1 MSLSDI
7 DRAPL
12 RGNFADWAKSLA
24 RFAFATALLYAL
36 FHYGI
41 IDLNQLTAVL
51 HRPVNFII
59 SVTLLLIATL
69 LAAQRW
75 RYLLGAG
82 GMLPKFWP
90 VCVVSCLAA
99 LVGVVLP
106 GAASGDVTRMI
117 WVAKN
122 MPGRKTMKIL
132 SIVIDKA
139 MAAYGLLLLS
149 TIGIFL
155 RPGPILARKET
166 LLLALALGGITV
178 AVPLFLLLV
187 RALDHWAQIAHR
199 ISGSTDRGFL
209 LNNIA
214 KVLLAIFMYA
224 RLPATLLKA
233 FGTSMVS
240 AVLMAASVA
249 VLVPQNFDSA
259 LGPVDYTIALGAGMI
274 SNILPLTPGGIG
286 IGEGAFAFICRM
298 LEDHPTVA
306 AYGTIFLSFRL
317 AGIVALLFFLPAFPF
332 KRQLFHDIP
341 TAVENNG

>member
-12 RGNFADWAKSLA
+12 RGNFAEWAKSLG
-24 RFAFATALLYAL
+24 RLAFAAALLYAL

-41 IDLNQLTAVL
+41 IDLKQLAAVL

-59 SVTLLLIATL
+59 AVALLLAATL

-90 VCVVSCLAA
+90 VCVVSCMAA

-122 MPGRKTMKIL
+122 MPGRKTMRIL

-139 MAAYGLLLLS
+139 MAAYGLLLIS

-155 RPGPILARKET
+155 RPGEILARKEM
-166 LLLALALGGITV
+166 LILALALGGIT
-178 AVPLFLLLV
+178 AGVPLFLMSI
-187 RALDHWAQIAHR
+187 RALDHWLHIANR
-199 ISGSTDRGFL
+199 IGASTDRGFL
-209 LNNIA
+209 LGTIA
-214 KVLLAIFMYA
+214 KALLGIFMYA
-224 RLPATLLKA
+224 RLPGTLLKA

-249 VLVPQNFDSA
+249 ILVPQNFDST
-259 LGPVDYTIALGAGMI
+259 LGPADYAIALGAGMI

-286 IGEGAFAFICRM
+286 IGEGAFAFICRI
-298 LEDHPTVA
+298 LEDHPTA
-306 AYGTIFLSFRL
+306 AAFGTIFLSFRL

-332 KRQLFHDIP
+332 KRQLFRDVP
-341 TAVENNG
+341 AAVENHG